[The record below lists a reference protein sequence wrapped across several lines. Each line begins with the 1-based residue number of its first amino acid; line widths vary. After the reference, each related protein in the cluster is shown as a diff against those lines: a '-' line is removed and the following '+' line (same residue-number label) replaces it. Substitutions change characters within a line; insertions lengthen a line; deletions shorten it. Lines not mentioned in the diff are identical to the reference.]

1 MSVPARVGLA
11 ALGVPDVARATE
23 FYLELGWR
31 LSPASVPN
39 VVSYFH
45 TAGAVFSL
53 VANAD
58 LAAAA
63 APALPSSPLTTPA
76 AAMLSVTV
84 PGPDAVDAA
93 LRAAVQ
99 AGATLVRAGSPAPD
113 GCYRGYFADPD
124 GHLWQVIHHPE
135 WPLDPDGIPHLP

>member
-11 ALGVPDVARATE
+11 TLGVPDVARSTE
-23 FYLELGWR
+23 FYLGLGWR

-45 TAGAVFSL
+45 TAGAVFTL

-58 LAAAA
+58 LVATA
-63 APALPSSPLTTPA
+63 APALPGYQPTAPSS
-76 AAMLSVTV
+76 AMLSVTLES
-84 PGPDAVDAA
+84 PAAVAAA

-99 AGATLVRAGSPAPD
+99 AGATLVRTGGAAPD
-113 GCYRGYFADPD
+113 GSYLGYFADPD
-124 GHLWQVIHHPE
+124 GHLWQVIHHPA
-135 WPLDPDGIPHLP
+135 WPVTADDTHLP